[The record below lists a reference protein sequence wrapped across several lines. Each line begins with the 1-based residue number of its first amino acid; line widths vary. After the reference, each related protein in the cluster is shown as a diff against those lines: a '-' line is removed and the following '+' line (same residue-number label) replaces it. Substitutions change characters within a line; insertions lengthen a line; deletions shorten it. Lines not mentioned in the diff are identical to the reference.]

1 MQLSE
6 QFEMLIFQKGEKI
19 NLSRKISANY
29 IDKIHW
35 HPFIEMLL
43 CLEPGNKISANFN
56 TYSLST
62 NDLII
67 LQPGDLHSIHNH
79 SEDSFLL
86 IQFPLS
92 LIDVFCETDSM
103 LRILSRHPV
112 IRYDPR
118 SPELDRL
125 VLQFK
130 SLFDLY
136 DSAPPFSEL
145 LIAGGLLQFF
155 GLLGQRIKVSH
166 PNELSSQEVSQYKSA
181 KLIAEA
187 CMYISQN
194 CSDPLTLESVSHTIG
209 ISKSYFAHLFKD
221 YTKMTFIDFLTAERI
236 KKSEGL
242 FINSG
247 QKIIDIAF
255 ECGFKS
261 ISSFNR
267 AFKKIKGLSPTEFR
281 KISIAETE

>member
-6 QFEMLIFQKGEKI
+6 QFEMLIFQKGQII

-29 IDKIHW
+29 MNKTHW
-35 HPFIEMLL
+35 HPFVEMLL
-43 CLEPGNKISANFN
+43 CLESGNELTVNFN
-56 TYSLST
+56 TYNLNS

-92 LIDVFCETDSM
+92 LINTFSEADSM
-103 LRILSRHPV
+103 LRFLSKHPV
-112 IRYDPR
+112 IRYNPR
-118 SPELDRL
+118 ISGCDKLIL
-125 VLQFK
+125 TFK

-136 DSAPPFSEL
+136 DSKTSFCEL
-145 LIAGGLLQFF
+145 MIGSKLLYFF
-155 GLLGQRIKVSH
+155 GLLGQNIISSH
-166 PNELSSQEVSQYKSA
+166 QNELSSPEASQYKSA

-194 CSDPLTLESVSHTIG
+194 CSNPLTLENVSHTIG
-209 ISKSYFAHLFKD
+209 ISKSYFSHLFKD

-236 KKSEGL
+236 KKSESL
-242 FINSG
+242 FINSH

-255 ECGFKS
+255 ECGFTS

-267 AFKKIKGLSPTEFR
+267 AFKKIKGISPTEFR
-281 KISIAETE
+281 NIVSRK